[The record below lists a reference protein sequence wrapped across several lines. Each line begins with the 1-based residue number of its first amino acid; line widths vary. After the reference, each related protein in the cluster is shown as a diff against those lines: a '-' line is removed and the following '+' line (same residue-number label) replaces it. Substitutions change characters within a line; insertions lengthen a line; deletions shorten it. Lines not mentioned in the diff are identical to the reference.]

1 MQSMVPVGQNVGVAT
16 SSRRALSQV
25 LAARARHCADLADV
39 AVAVCDAVRT
49 QVPYIFGCLATTD
62 PSTGLISWTYKT
74 HPLEVGDEEFAVAE
88 YGGRDVNQFLEIGT
102 RSDPVGVL
110 SLDTG
115 GDLDSCRR
123 FRDFLAPRFGFSDE
137 LRVVFRARGLTWGAL
152 ALYRGRGEPAFTADE
167 AHAAVSVHAQ
177 IAELIQSALFHPQ
190 RSTPGPATGPS
201 VIVVDSNDRVTNM
214 TPAAHARIEELGGW
228 DNGSLP
234 APVLVTTAAA
244 RTTPELATNRAVG
257 RDGAWLVL
265 RATTFAPSTAAG
277 ATTARDDVVI
287 TIDVASSTDISSLA
301 LAAHGLS
308 QREQQVANLVLQG
321 VATKAIAESL
331 YLSPHTVQD
340 HLKSIFV
347 KLGVNSRREM
357 LQQFVLG

>member
-1 MQSMVPVGQNVGVAT
+1 MQSMAPSVKMSEWLPVVGVRCPRC
-16 SSRRALSQV
+16 SRP
-25 LAARARHCADLADV
+25 ARHCADLADV

-123 FRDFLAPRFGFSDE
+123 FRYFLAPRFGFSDE

-152 ALYRGRGEPAFTADE
+152 ALYRGGGEPAFTADE
-167 AHAAVSVHAQ
+167 AQAAVSVHAQ
-177 IAELIQSALFHPQ
+177 IAEVIQSALFHPQ

-228 DNGSLP
+228 DDGSLP
-234 APVLVTTAAA
+234 APVLVTTAAV

-257 RDGAWLVL
+257 RDARGSSCEPLPLPRPPPPARPRLAMTSLSLSTSPPRRTSARSPWL
-265 RATTFAPSTAAG
+265 PTA
-277 ATTARDDVVI
+277 
-287 TIDVASSTDISSLA
+287 
-301 LAAHGLS
+301 
-308 QREQQVANLVLQG
+308 
-321 VATKAIAESL
+321 
-331 YLSPHTVQD
+331 
-340 HLKSIFV
+340 
-347 KLGVNSRREM
+347 
-357 LQQFVLG
+357 